1 MTIRKARPSD
11 IPVLNELLQDIL
23 QVHHQARPDIFKS
36 GGQKFSEAE
45 LVALLEIPDKP
56 IFVFELE
63 GQVVGHLFCEFRTTS
78 GDVLEPIKTLFIDDL
93 CVASSVRGQK
103 IGEQLYE
110 FALSY
115 AKEQGC
121 HNLTLDVWADNA
133 GAVRFYERQGMKPQ
147 KFRMEQIINPKL
159 SN

>member
-1 MTIRKARPSD
+1 MTIRKARQSD

-36 GGQKFSEAE
+36 AGQKFSEDE
-45 LVALLEIPDKP
+45 LVALLENPDKP
-56 IFVFELE
+56 VFVYEVK

-78 GDVLEPIKTLFIDDL
+78 GDVLETIKTLFIDDL

-115 AKEQGC
+115 AKEHGC
-121 HNLTLDVWADNA
+121 HNLTLNVWADNT
-133 GAVRFYERQGMKPQ
+133 GAVRFYERLGMKPQ
-147 KFRMEQIINPKL
+147 VVRMEKIID
-159 SN
+159 

>member
-1 MTIRKARPSD
+1 SEYFLPSE
-11 IPVLNELLQDIL
+11 ISSLLIL
-23 QVHHQARPDIFKS
+23 VC
-36 GGQKFSEAE
+36 
-45 LVALLEIPDKP
+45 
-56 IFVFELE
+56 
-63 GQVVGHLFCEFRTTS
+63 FCELSTTT
-78 GDVLEPIKTLFIDDL
+78 GDVLEPVKTLFIDDL
-93 CVASSVRGQK
+93 CVANSARGQK

-147 KFRMEQIINPKL
+147 KFRMEQIIN
-159 SN
+159 

>member
-1 MTIRKARPSD
+1 MTIRKARQSD

-36 GGQKFSEAE
+36 VGQKFSEDE
-45 LVALLEIPDKP
+45 LVALLENPDKP
-56 IFVFELE
+56 VFVYEVK

-78 GDVLEPIKTLFIDDL
+78 GDVLETIKTLFIDDL

-147 KFRMEQIINPKL
+147 KFRMEQIIE
-159 SN
+159 

>member
-1 MTIRKARPSD
+1 MISGH
-11 IPVLNELLQDIL
+11 VHLLSIL
-23 QVHHQARPDIFKS
+23 SWGILVYQTSMSFCCTSFYNA
-36 GGQKFSEAE
+36 GKFSEAE
-45 LVALLEIPDKP
+45 LVALLENPDKP

-133 GAVRFYERQGMKPQ
+133 GAVHFYERQGLKPQ
-147 KFRMEQIINPKL
+147 KFRMEQIIN
-159 SN
+159 

>member
-1 MTIRKARPSD
+1 MTIRRARQSD
-11 IPVLNELLQDIL
+11 ISALNELLQEIL

-36 GGQKFSEAE
+36 EGQKYSEGD
-45 LVALLEIPDKP
+45 LKALLDNPAKP
-56 IFVFELE
+56 IFVYEVD
-63 GQVVGHLFCEFRTTS
+63 GQVVGHLFCELRTVT
-78 GDVLEPIKTLFIDDL
+78 GDVLEPVKTLFIDDL
-93 CVASSVRGQK
+93 CVASAARGQK

-133 GAVRFYERQGMKPQ
+133 GAVRFYDRLGLKPQ
-147 KFRMEQIINPKL
+147 KFRMEQLID
-159 SN
+159 

>member
-1 MTIRKARPSD
+1 MTIRKARQSD

-36 GGQKFSEAE
+36 VGQKFSEDE
-45 LVALLEIPDKP
+45 LLALLENPDKP
-56 IFVFELE
+56 VFVYEVK

-78 GDVLEPIKTLFIDDL
+78 GDVLETIKTLFIDDL

-147 KFRMEQIINPKL
+147 KFRMEQIIE
-159 SN
+159 

>member
-1 MTIRKARPSD
+1 
-11 IPVLNELLQDIL
+11 
-23 QVHHQARPDIFKS
+23 
-36 GGQKFSEAE
+36 QKFSEAE
-45 LVALLEIPDKP
+45 LVALLENPDKP

-147 KFRMEQIINPKL
+147 KFRMEQIIN
-159 SN
+159 

>member
-36 GGQKFSEAE
+36 RGQKFSEAE
-45 LVALLEIPDKP
+45 LVALFENPDKP

-147 KFRMEQIINPKL
+147 KFRMERIIN
-159 SN
+159 